1 MKSVSTLKYLVF
13 ILFALAVLSVP
24 AVIAVSIP
32 QQIEELKMD
41 YERKYREYTQAIQ
54 DSKNSLA
61 AELSKEVALAKKRY
75 DEARA
80 ALTPSDQTKTNAKN
94 AVTKV
99 TDTVKKVFAIGR
111 GGESTA
117 TENSANTKKRLE
129 GYEEQQI
136 SINGNNYCGQFAMTA
151 VFKGLGITAD
161 SQKIYEDTNPAGIF
175 TAPTTITE
183 YLNMNGVDA
192 VSKQNASLSD
202 IVKKIDAGLPAMV
215 LMSTA
220 DGTPHW
226 VSIYGYDCDTDGK
239 VVSVE
244 MRDSYWGTK
253 SGYKMGTATF
263 LSRWNSP
270 LGSGFGSNFV
280 SYKNVMI
287 DIKGTKTKDK
297 SPSIFN
303 FNISTATE
311 DNIANGI
318 NDVVTGFKTFDITRF
333 LGGTAKCVLGIPGAA
348 AGVVSTGVSS
358 LGNKVNDWG
367 KSTFAQSG
375 AANKIA
381 GGGAVL
387 VGTTLKI
394 AGAVGKTAGNIL
406 SGVASAAGNFINKLG
421 YVFR

>member
-1 MKSVSTLKYLVF
+1 MKHAQRLLLPIKQKQT
-13 ILFALAVLSVP
+13 
-24 AVIAVSIP
+24 
-32 QQIEELKMD
+32 QI
-41 YERKYREYTQAIQ
+41 I
-54 DSKNSLA
+54 
-61 AELSKEVALAKKRY
+61 
-75 DEARA
+75 
-80 ALTPSDQTKTNAKN
+80 
-94 AVTKV
+94 AVTKSNRP
-99 TDTVKKVFAIGR
+99 VKKFSR
-111 GGESTA
+111 
-117 TENSANTKKRLE
+117 SAEAEKARQPKIRQTPKALE

-226 VSIYGYDCDTDGK
+226 VTIYGYDCDTDGK

-253 SGYKMGTATF
+253 SVYKMDTATF

-280 SYKNVMI
+280 GYKNVMI

-318 NDVVTGFKTFDITRF
+318 NDVCNG
-333 LGGTAKCVLGIPGAA
+333 L
-348 AGVVSTGVSS
+348 
-358 LGNKVNDWG
+358 
-367 KSTFAQSG
+367 Q
-375 AANKIA
+375 
-381 GGGAVL
+381 
-387 VGTTLKI
+387 
-394 AGAVGKTAGNIL
+394 
-406 SGVASAAGNFINKLG
+406 KL
-421 YVFR
+421 